1 MNKKNIDKLMHNN
14 FYIIIDTREKKNK
27 HIIDAF
33 ELYGIKY
40 IKQKCEYGDY
50 CAMLTKDEELGIN
63 EDIIL
68 KVSVERKASLD
79 EIGANLTRGKERF
92 AREMQRCVDDNASMI
107 IMVEGVSYEDI
118 INENYKI
125 KLTAKQFLALL
136 HTIYGDYK
144 VPTVFIPNKN
154 NVPLYIYDTLKYW
167 TRSFL
172 KNNK

>member
-14 FYIIIDTREKKNK
+14 FYIIVDTREKKNK

-92 AREMQRCVDDNASMI
+92 AKEMIRCTEDYGSMI
-107 IMVEGVSYEDI
+107 IMIEGNTYSDI
-118 INENYKI
+118 INENYRI
-125 KLTAKQFLALL
+125 KLTSKQFLGLL
-136 HTIYGDYK
+136 HGLYGDYK
-144 VPTVFIPNKN
+144 IPFIFISQKDA
-154 NVPLYIYDTLKYW
+154 PLFIYDTLKYF
-167 TRSFL
+167 TRGYL
-172 KNNK
+172 KNI